1 MLDRNEIDLVA
12 GRDVFGSDGSKIGT
26 ARQVYTD
33 DETGEPAW
41 ATVRTGLFGLKESFL
56 PLRDAELVGD
66 RLTVPYTKEFVKDAP
81 NIDED
86 GHLSPHQER
95 DLYAFYGR
103 LADDAGYH
111 DGGRTG
117 RGDYEGAPTG
127 RGTYEAGRTGR
138 QDSGTRHRDDL
149 GQERRE
155 SGRARL
161 RKYGGTERV
170 TQTVPRERDQA
181 TAEQDPFG
189 QAHRDVDVDVD
200 VDAGI
205 TRGYN

>member
-1 MLDRNEIDLVA
+1 MLDRDEIDLVA
-12 GRDVFGSDGSKIGT
+12 GRDVFGSDGEKIGT

-33 DETGEPAW
+33 DETGDPAW

-56 PLRDAELVGD
+56 PLSDAELAED

-95 DLYAFYGR
+95 ELYAFYGR
-103 LADDAGYH
+103 VADDGTGYH

-117 RGDYEGAPTG
+117 RGDYEGTRTG

-138 QDSGTRHRDDL
+138 QDSGIRRSDDV
-149 GQERRE
+149 GQERRRD
-155 SGRARL
+155 GRVRL
-161 RKYGGTERV
+161 RKYGGTESV

-181 TAEQDPFG
+181 TVE
-189 QAHRDVDVDVD
+189 RDADVE
-200 VDAGI
+200 AGI